1 MTGQDVYLAW
11 RGQIAGTPTLEDAM
25 NDPQPEVLNQLPSRA
40 QRLDRLKFG
49 REHGKLLVGS
59 GVGWALDA
67 MDVGLISYVMT
78 ALAVHWNLS
87 NTQLSWIGSIGF
99 VGMMIGASVGGL
111 LADRIG
117 RRNVFALTLLVYGIA
132 TGMAAFSVGI
142 AMLMALRFVVGLGL
156 GAELPVASTLVSEF
170 APQRIRG
177 RMVVWLESFW
187 AVGWIMAA
195 LLGYFLVPQEIAGWP
210 GWRWALLVGLAPAAY
225 ALVVRHGLPESV
237 RFLESKG
244 RLIEAEK
251 SVREFEINSG
261 VQPEVDIETAVKHTP
276 VSVEVSTQQ
285 RARLFSPEMRRRT
298 IALWAVWF
306 FVNLSYYGAFTWMP
320 TLLFRQGH
328 SLIRSFEYTL
338 IITLAQLPGYAM
350 AAWLIEKWGR
360 RPTLASFLLGSGV
373 AAVLFGIQTSPVG
386 IIVAGCALSF
396 FNLGAWGALYAIGPE
411 IYPTAMRGTGTG
423 AASAAGRV
431 AAIIAPLCVPLLL
444 NSGGNP
450 LVFGVFGVSFLIAAG
465 SALLLPERRQK
476 EMVE

>member
-1 MTGQDVYLAW
+1 MS
-11 RGQIAGTPTLEDAM
+11 E
-25 NDPQPEVLNQLPSRA
+25 QLPGSASTLPTRA
-40 QRLDRLKFG
+40 ERLNRLPFG

-59 GVGWALDA
+59 GIGWALDA
-67 MDVGLISYVMT
+67 MDVGLISYVMA
-78 ALAVHWNLS
+78 ALAATWKLE
-87 NTQLSWIGSIGF
+87 NTQLSWIGSIGCG
-99 VGMMIGASVGGL
+99 GMMIGASVGGL
-111 LADRIG
+111 LADRLG
-117 RRNVFALTLLVYGIA
+117 RRNVFALTLLVYGLA
-132 TGMAAFSVGI
+132 TGAAAFSTGI
-142 AMLMALRFVVGLGL
+142 AMLIVLRFIVGLGL
-156 GAELPVASTLVSEF
+156 GAELPVASTLVSEY

-195 LLGYFLVPQEIAGWP
+195 LLGYFLVPKEPGGWP

-285 RARLFSPEMRRRT
+285 RVRLFSPEMRRRT

-360 RPTLASFLLGSGV
+360 RPTLATFLLGSGV
-373 AAVLFGIQTSPVG
+373 AAGLFGLQSSTAG
-386 IIVAGCALSF
+386 ILLAGMALSF

-423 AASAAGRV
+423 AAAAAGRV
-431 AAIIAPLCVPLLL
+431 AAIIAPLGVPFLLA
-444 NSGGNP
+444 GGGSP
-450 LVFGVFGVSFLIAAG
+450 LVFGVFAVSFAIAAG
-465 SALLLPERRQK
+465 SALLLPERSQLS
-476 EMVE
+476 MVE